1 VSPLRKL
8 KSIDIHT
15 WKTIFKCARKI
26 IKKMYKI
33 LMGDN
38 LDNYIDAMKVYQKKI
53 DPFGF
58 PISKHKT
65 KDQRTTFYVK
75 SKQI

>member
-15 WKTIFKCARKI
+15 WKIIFKCARKI
-26 IKKMYKI
+26 IKKMYKTLESDSI
-33 LMGDN
+33 DS
-38 LDNYIDAMKVYQKKI
+38 YIDAMKVYQKKI

-65 KDQRTTFYVK
+65 KYQRTTFYVK

>member
-1 VSPLRKL
+1 MYKTLESD
-8 KSIDIHT
+8 SIDS
-15 WKTIFKCARKI
+15 
-26 IKKMYKI
+26 
-33 LMGDN
+33 
-38 LDNYIDAMKVYQKKI
+38 YIDAMKVYQKKI

-65 KDQRTTFYVK
+65 KYQRTTFYVK